1 MSDSLKPGQP
11 PPPEIALPIVLVMD
25 GAGLIVE
32 WTPNAEKIFGWPREE
47 AVGQKLSARIIP
59 ERHRAAHEAGLKRF
73 LAGGAGALL
82 DRTLQIVAIDREGRE
97 FNLEIRISAEQCG
110 DGYQFVACARRVD

>member
-97 FNLEIRISAEQCG
+97 FNLEIRITAEQRG